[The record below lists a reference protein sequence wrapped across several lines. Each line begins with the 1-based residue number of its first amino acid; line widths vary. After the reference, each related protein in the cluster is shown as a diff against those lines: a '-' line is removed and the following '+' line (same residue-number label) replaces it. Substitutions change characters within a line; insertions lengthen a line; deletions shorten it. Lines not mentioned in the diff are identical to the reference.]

1 MSSLTIQG
9 LKKEQIT
16 TAIDLLT
23 QNLINI
29 KDTTGQFLLKLA
41 DGRIIDT
48 KGWDGWEWTHGI
60 GLYGLWHYYTL
71 TGNQATKDIMLGLY
85 TTQFAKGTTKNINT
99 MSPFLS
105 TAVRY
110 RASANA
116 VSILLGRPG
125 KWAAYSPK

>member
-16 TAIDLLT
+16 TSIDLLT

-29 KDTTGQFLLKLA
+29 KDTTGEFLLKLP

-60 GLYGLWHYYTL
+60 GLYGLRHYYTL
-71 TGNQATKDIMLGLY
+71 TDNQATKDIMLGWY
-85 TTQFAKGTTKNINT
+85 TKQLA
-99 MSPFLS
+99 
-105 TAVRY
+105 
-110 RASANA
+110 
-116 VSILLGRPG
+116 
-125 KWAAYSPK
+125 